1 MLLNKT
7 ELQAKWP
14 HLVSLTRINRPI
26 GILLLLWPMLWALW
40 IAAAGVPTLSVLI
53 IFVLGT
59 VLTRSAGCAI
69 NDYADRHWDGK
80 VTRTKNRPLATG
92 DLTPKDALIT
102 TAVLMALAF
111 VLVLFTNALTIKLSF
126 VALFLAVL
134 YPFTKRITHW
144 PQLFLG
150 LAFAWAVP
158 MAFAAQ
164 TNHTPPSAWW
174 LFAAAVIWASA
185 YDTLY
190 AMVDRQDDVKAGI
203 KSTAI
208 FLGKHDLLFVGV
220 AQTLML
226 LLVMMVGHW
235 NDRNWVFL
243 IGLCLAALA
252 IAKQLHNC
260 RERDR
265 DECFKAFI
273 NNHYVGMIIFI
284 GLALDY
290 LIFPA
295 AS

>member
-1 MLLNKT
+1 VLLNKT

-185 YDTLY
+185 
-190 AMVDRQDDVKAGI
+190 
-203 KSTAI
+203 I

>member
-1 MLLNKT
+1 
-7 ELQAKWP
+7 
-14 HLVSLTRINRPI
+14 
-26 GILLLLWPMLWALW
+26 MLWALW
-40 IAAAGVPTLSVLI
+40 IAAAGVPSLKILI

-80 VTRTKNRPLATG
+80 VTRTQNRPLATG
-92 DLTPKDALIT
+92 DLTPTDALVT
-102 TAVLMALAF
+102 TAVLMLLAF
-111 VLVLFTNALTIKLSF
+111 VLVLFTNTLTIKLSF
-126 VALFLAVL
+126 VAVFLAVL

-164 TNHTPPSAWW
+164 SNYVSASAWW

-190 AMVDRQDDVKAGI
+190 AMVDREDDVKVGI

-208 FLGKHDLLFVGV
+208 FWGKYDLWFVGT

-226 LLVMMVGHW
+226 LLVMLVGYL
-235 NDRNWVFL
+235 NGRGFL
-243 IGLCLAALA
+243 FLLGLCLAALM
-252 IAKQLHNC
+252 IAKQLHDC
-260 RERDR
+260 RFRDK
-265 DECFKAFI
+265 DQCFKAFI
-273 NNHYVGMIIFI
+273 NNHYIGMIIFI
-284 GLALDY
+284 GIALDY
-290 LIFPA
+290 LFFPVA
-295 AS
+295 H